1 MDQLEQFTNELHEWT
16 LNGREPVSA
25 SIGLR
30 YLLDK
35 QEARL
40 KALGIQREEEFIH
53 VKDELKG
60 SIPREGNGF
69 TSKIIY
75 REARQNVTYRQNG
88 KEIKKISRPVDLYV
102 SFVDRE
108 GTEPGTCTCPNC
120 GHIMPAIEAR
130 DGCPYCGTH
139 FEIDEVY
146 PCAGYYY
153 TVSGIVERGTL
164 MDNFKREMIIAG
176 VIAGIA
182 VAAMAVIS
190 WNDLDIIFRIL
201 GAGLL
206 GAFYGLVFAFIWY
219 MIRSLIL
226 MGKAFYEAGRAM
238 PMLKSLNSRKKMT
251 KFMQSC
257 EPSFSFEAFEG
268 KILSL
273 IRSIAFEDDR
283 DSLSIWEGSRDL
295 SELDQAADMQY
306 RGALY
311 IRRHEKEGDILRVQ
325 GTAFMTN
332 TYVSGRKVRER
343 DEQFNFTAEKKI
355 DPEFHP
361 EFTFLKVTCDGCNG
375 SFDAMHQRCCP
386 YCGREYE
393 PKKKDWVLT
402 DLKRK

>member
-16 LNGREPVSA
+16 LNGKEPVSA

-30 YLLDK
+30 YLLNQ

-40 KALGIQREEEFIH
+40 KALGIQREYEFIH
-53 VKDELKG
+53 VNDELKG

-69 TSKIIY
+69 ASKILY

-102 SFVDRE
+102 SFIDRE
-108 GTEPGTCTCPNC
+108 GVEPGTCTCPNC
-120 GHIMPAIEAR
+120 GHTMSASEAR

-146 PCAGYYY
+146 PCASYYY
-153 TVSGIVERGTL
+153 TVSSIVERGTL
-164 MDNFKREMIIAG
+164 MDNLKREMIIAG

-182 VAAMAVIS
+182 VAVMAVIS
-190 WNDLDIIFRIL
+190 WNDLEMIFRIL
-201 GAGLL
+201 GAVLL

-226 MGKAFYEAGRAM
+226 MGKVFYEAGRAM
-238 PMLKSLNSRKKMT
+238 PMMKSLNSRKKMT
-251 KFMQSC
+251 KLMQSC

-311 IRRHEKEGDILRVQ
+311 IRRHEKDGDILRVQ

-332 TYVSGRKVRER
+332 TYASGRKVRER

-361 EFTFLKVTCDGCNG
+361 EFTFIKVTCPSCNG

-393 PKKKDWVLT
+393 LKKKDWILT
-402 DLKRK
+402 DLHRK